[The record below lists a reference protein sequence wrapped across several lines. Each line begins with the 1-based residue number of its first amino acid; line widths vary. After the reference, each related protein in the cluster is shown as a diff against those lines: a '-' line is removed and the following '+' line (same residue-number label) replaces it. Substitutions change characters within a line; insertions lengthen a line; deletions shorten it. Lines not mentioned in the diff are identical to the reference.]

1 MSKSE
6 GLVKKRLLKLA
17 ERLRK
22 RAEEFEEN
30 KDFGKAEQ
38 ARVYAQFLEESAES
52 VD

>member
-6 GLVKKRLLKLA
+6 GLVKKRLLRLA

-30 KDFGKAEQ
+30 KDLARLSKPAFMHSFWKNPRKA
-38 ARVYAQFLEESAES
+38 
-52 VD
+52 